1 DTLPWLISLER
12 LNIMP
17 KFVHLSRRVWR
28 LDGRMSTLAS
38 PGYEQILKRLANEA
52 MVAAHRRE
60 RAKHRRK
67 YYRAH
72 VTVKCSAE
80 AISLFHNGR
89 SGYRAQY
96 YSSLT
101 RGEFANRFALTL
113 LIPRIRELLKGNEK
127 RTCPWW
133 WMEKSLLDPAAKI
146 WIHQGQ
152 WLRLGS
158 RSDQNLIVMRW
169 LRTQDTQNHSRRKKA
184 RWSMLTPAGENCL
197 ELMGGFLS
205 LTGASLGSLKK
216 TRSKDLYELGFT

>member
-1 DTLPWLISLER
+1 MV
-12 LNIMP
+12 MP
-17 KFVHLSRRVWR
+17 QFVHLSRRLWR

-38 PGYEQILKRLANEA
+38 PGYEQILKRLVNEA
-52 MVAAHRRE
+52 MVGAHRRE

-67 YYRAH
+67 CYRAH
-72 VTVKCSAE
+72 VTLQCSAE
-80 AISLFHNGR
+80 AISLFHNAR

-96 YSSLT
+96 YSSMT
-101 RGEFANRFALTL
+101 RGELANRFALTL
-113 LIPRIRELLKGNEK
+113 LVPHIREILEGTQK

-152 WLRLGS
+152 WLRL
-158 RSDQNLIVMRW
+158 RSQSCQNLIVMRW
-169 LRTQDTQNHSRRKKA
+169 LRAQHTRNHNRRKKA
-184 RWSMLTPAGENCL
+184 RWSMLTPAGETCL

-216 TRSKDLYELGFT
+216 TRSKELHELGFT